1 MGGLYF
7 RLHGLASSMDL
18 VIYSFEAVFVI
29 WQITRIF
36 HESISYCKRN
46 VWGIYIE
53 QIFYKG
59 LRKQLNIEALMEQI
73 GILVLVKELL
83 SWRAILD
90 IFLIAAGLFFLYQT
104 LIRLGTWK
112 IVSGILVALAVFLVA
127 SFMDLKGIEWIFS
140 NISQVAVIALI
151 VLFQPELR
159 KILEQTASV
168 KRSEPL
174 DVDKKIS
181 HLVVDGLLKLA
192 QQRRGAIVVFPG
204 KEPVQEWLSGGFFLD
219 AEPSFPLMMS
229 IFDPNSP
236 GHDGGLIIT
245 NGKFSQFGVRLP
257 VSQSSRLTEEYG
269 TRHHAAMGLAEK
281 SDALVFVVSEER
293 GTLSKFYKGE
303 MRRVSDGEKMVKT
316 IISHWKDMTSF
327 PMVFPKGKA
336 RLPVFLQIIASLAL
350 AAFFWTTLTVSQG
363 EILEKVITVPV
374 EYTASS
380 PNLTLVGN
388 KAEEVRLHLSGP
400 KSALDTVN
408 PSHTIVKINLSK
420 ALPGKQSFIITRE
433 NIQLPKE
440 IHLLDAVPP
449 SFELT
454 LAEIVEK
461 ELVIKPQLVGK
472 LPDGLNVRSL
482 EVKPEKIKV
491 FSPDSAEMDKL
502 ISLTTT
508 PIYLNNI
515 YEDTTIYC
523 KIVALPA
530 VQPKEKRWP
539 DVVVTI
545 TVKR

>member
-1 MGGLYF
+1 M
-7 RLHGLASSMDL
+7 AQM
-18 VIYSFEAVFVI
+18 
-29 WQITRIF
+29 
-36 HESISYCKRN
+36 SIP
-46 VWGIYIE
+46 
-53 QIFYKG
+53 
-59 LRKQLNIEALMEQI
+59 
-73 GILVLVKELL
+73 VLVRELL
-83 SWRAILD
+83 SWRAVLD
-90 IFLIAAGLFFLYQT
+90 IFLIAAGLFFLYRT
-104 LIRLGTWK
+104 LLRLGTWK
-112 IVSGILVALAVFLVA
+112 IVAGILVAMAVFFVA
-127 SFMDLKGIEWIFS
+127 SVMDLKGIEWIFS

-174 DVDKKIS
+174 DLDEKLS
-181 HLVVDGLLKLA
+181 RLVVDALLKLA

-204 KEPVQEWLSGGFFLD
+204 KEPIQEWLSGGFILD
-219 AEPSFPLMMS
+219 ANPSLPLIMS

-236 GHDGGLIIT
+236 GHDGALIIT
-245 NGKFSQFGVRLP
+245 NGKFSRFGVRLP
-257 VSQSSRLTEEYG
+257 VSQSSKLPDEYG
-269 TRHHAAMGLAEK
+269 TRHHAAMGMVEK
-281 SDALVFVVSEER
+281 SDALVFIVSEER
-293 GTLSKFYKGE
+293 GSLSIFHKGR
-303 MRRVSDGEKMVKT
+303 MRQVGDPEEMVKT

-327 PMVFPKGKA
+327 PVVFPKGKA
-336 RLPVFLQIIASLAL
+336 RWPVFLQIFASLVL
-350 AAFFWTTLTVSQG
+350 AAFFWSTLAVSQG

-408 PSHTIVKINLSK
+408 PSYTIVKIDLSK
-420 ALPGKQSFIITRE
+420 GVPGKQSFIITRE
-433 NIQLPKE
+433 NIHLPKE
-440 IHLLDAVPP
+440 IHLLDVVPS

-461 ELVIKPQLVGK
+461 ELVIQPQLVGK
-472 LPDGLNVRSL
+472 LPDGLKIRSL

-491 FSPDSAEMDKL
+491 FSPASDEMDKL

-515 YEDTTIYC
+515 YETTTIYC
-523 KIVALPA
+523 KIIALPA

-545 TVKR
+545 TVGR